1 MPMTRK
7 DYKATADIL
16 KEYADE
22 IHPAIFTDL
31 VDEFSEMFEKD
42 NPRFDPDKFAK
53 ATGANNLEFNF

>member
-7 DYKATADIL
+7 DYQETANIL
-16 KEYADE
+16 KQYADE

-42 NPRFDPDKFAK
+42 NPRFDPERFAK
-53 ATGANNLEFNF
+53 ATGANTLEFNF

>member
-7 DYKATADIL
+7 DYQETAKIL
-16 KEYADE
+16 KQYADE
-22 IHPAIFTDL
+22 IHPAIFNDL

-42 NPRFDPDKFAK
+42 NPRFDPERFEK